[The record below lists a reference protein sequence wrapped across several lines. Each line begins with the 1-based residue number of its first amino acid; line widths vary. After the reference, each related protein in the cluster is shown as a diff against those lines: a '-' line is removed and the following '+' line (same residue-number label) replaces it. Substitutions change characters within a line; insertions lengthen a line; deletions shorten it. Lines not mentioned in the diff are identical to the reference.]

1 MGTGMSVALAVALLA
16 LLVAAFTLVALIAVY
31 ARVRGLEAASADTGL
46 SGYATLVGRPAPAS
60 VRPGPGEGCSLVAVL
75 DGDCTLCATVFQALI
90 AVNAADD
97 VRVVALTDR
106 IHDSAAAGPGTGIL
120 RVDVAARADLYEG
133 YAPTVLAVD
142 AGGTV
147 VARRFVYADTDLPE
161 LLRELVARAR
171 TPQNEVSRA

>member
-16 LLVAAFTLVALIAVY
+16 LLVAAFTLVALIGVY

-60 VRPGPGEGCSLVAVL
+60 VRPGPGEGCSLVAIL
-75 DGDCTLCATVFQALI
+75 DGDCTLCAMVVDALA
-90 AVNAADD
+90 AVNAADR
-97 VRVVALTDR
+97 VRVVGLTDR
-106 IHDSAAAGPGTGIL
+106 IHDSAVGRGTGLIRL
-120 RVDVAARADLYEG
+120 DVAARADLYEG

>member
-31 ARVRGLEAASADTGL
+31 ARVRGLEAASGDTGL

-75 DGDCTLCATVFQALI
+75 DGDCTLCAAVFQALI

-106 IHDSAAAGPGTGIL
+106 IHDPAAGTGIL

>member
-16 LLVAAFTLVALIAVY
+16 LLVAAFTFVALIAVY
-31 ARVRGLEAASADTGL
+31 ARLRGLEAASADTGL

-60 VRPGPGEGCSLVAVL
+60 VRPGPSEGCSLVAIL
-75 DGDCTLCATVFQALI
+75 DGDCTLCATVVDALT
-90 AVNAADD
+90 AVNAADR
-97 VRVVALTDR
+97 VRVVGLTDR
-106 IHDSAAAGPGTGIL
+106 IHDPAAGTGIL

>member
-31 ARVRGLEAASADTGL
+31 ARVRGLEAASGDTGL

-75 DGDCTLCATVFQALI
+75 DGDCTLCAAVIQALI

-106 IHDSAAAGPGTGIL
+106 IHDPAAGTGIL

>member
-31 ARVRGLEAASADTGL
+31 ARVRGLEAASGDTGL

-106 IHDSAAAGPGTGIL
+106 IHDPAAGTGIL

>member
-1 MGTGMSVALAVALLA
+1 MDTGMSVALAVALLA
-16 LLVAAFTLVALIAVY
+16 LLVALFTLAALVAVY
-31 ARVRGLEAASADTGL
+31 ARVRGLESAGDAAVTG
-46 SGYATLVGRPAPAS
+46 YPALVGRPAPAS
-60 VRPGPGEGCSLVAVL
+60 VRPGPDAQCGLVAIL

-90 AVNAADD
+90 AANAADD

-106 IHDSAAAGPGTGIL
+106 IHEPAAGPGTGIL

>member
-60 VRPGPGEGCSLVAVL
+60 VRPGPGEGCSLVAIL
-75 DGDCTLCATVFQALI
+75 DGDCTLCATIVDALI
-90 AVNAADD
+90 AVNAADH
-97 VRVVALTDR
+97 VRVVGLTDR
-106 IHDSAAAGPGTGIL
+106 IHDSAVGPGTGIL

>member
-16 LLVAAFTLVALIAVY
+16 LLVAAFTLVALIGVY

-60 VRPGPGEGCSLVAVL
+60 VRPGPGERCSLVAIL
-75 DGDCTLCATVFQALI
+75 DGDCTLCSTVVDALA
-90 AVNAADD
+90 AVNAADR
-97 VRVVALTDR
+97 VRVVGLTDR
-106 IHDSAAAGPGTGIL
+106 IHGPATGTGIL

>member
-31 ARVRGLEAASADTGL
+31 ARVRGLEAASGDTGL

-60 VRPGPGEGCSLVAVL
+60 VRPGAGEGCSLVAVL
-75 DGDCTLCATVFQALI
+75 DGDCTLCAAVLQALI
-90 AVNAADD
+90 TANAADD

-106 IHDSAAAGPGTGIL
+106 IHEAAAGPGAGIL

>member
-16 LLVAAFTLVALIAVY
+16 LLVAAFTLVALIGVY

-60 VRPGPGEGCSLVAVL
+60 VRPGPSEGCSLVAIL
-75 DGDCTLCATVFQALI
+75 DGDCTLCATVVDALT
-90 AVNAADD
+90 AVNAADR
-97 VRVVALTDR
+97 VRVVGLTDR
-106 IHDSAAAGPGTGIL
+106 IHDPAAGTGIL

>member
-31 ARVRGLEAASADTGL
+31 ARVRGLEAASGDTGL

-60 VRPGPGEGCSLVAVL
+60 VRPGPGEGCSLVAIL
-75 DGDCTLCATVFQALI
+75 DGDCTLCATVVDALA
-90 AVNAADD
+90 AVNVADR
-97 VRVVALTDR
+97 VRVVGLTDR
-106 IHDSAAAGPGTGIL
+106 IHDSAAGPGTGIL
-120 RVDVAARADLYEG
+120 RLDVAARADLYEG

>member
-60 VRPGPGEGCSLVAVL
+60 VRPGPAEGCSLVAIL

-106 IHDSAAAGPGTGIL
+106 IHDPAAGTGIL
-120 RVDVAARADLYEG
+120 RIDVAARADLYEG

>member
-106 IHDSAAAGPGTGIL
+106 IHDPAAGTGIL

>member
-1 MGTGMSVALAVALLA
+1 MATGMSVALAVALLA
-16 LLVAAFTLVALIAVY
+16 LLVSLFTLVALVAVY
-31 ARVRGLEAASADTGL
+31 ARVRGLEAAGDTGL
-46 SGYATLVGRPAPAS
+46 SGYAALVGRPAPAS
-60 VRPGPGEGCSLVAVL
+60 VRPAPGDVCALVAVL
-75 DGDCTLCATVFQALI
+75 DGDCTLCAAVLQALD
-90 AVNAADD
+90 AVHAEGG

-106 IHDSAAAGPGTGIL
+106 IHEPATGPGAELL
-120 RVDVAARADLYEG
+120 RVDVATRADLFEG

-147 VARRFVYADTDLPE
+147 VARRFVYGDTDLPL

>member
-31 ARVRGLEAASADTGL
+31 ARVRGLEAASGDTGL

-75 DGDCTLCATVFQALI
+75 DGDCTLCATVFHALT

-106 IHDSAAAGPGTGIL
+106 IHDPRRRAPGSSASTSR
-120 RVDVAARADLYEG
+120 RVPTCTRDTRPRSSPSTPAARSSPAG
-133 YAPTVLAVD
+133 SSTPTPTCRNCCASSSPAPE
-142 AGGTV
+142 
-147 VARRFVYADTDLPE
+147 PP
-161 LLRELVARAR
+161 R
-171 TPQNEVSRA
+171 TR

>member
-60 VRPGPGEGCSLVAVL
+60 VRPGPGEGCSLVAIL
-75 DGDCTLCATVFQALI
+75 DGDCTLCATVVDALT
-90 AVNAADD
+90 AVNAADR
-97 VRVVALTDR
+97 VRVVGLTDR
-106 IHDSAAAGPGTGIL
+106 IHGTVAGTGIL

>member
-16 LLVAAFTLVALIAVY
+16 LLVAAFTLVALVAVY
-31 ARVRGLEAASADTGL
+31 ARVRGLEAASGDTGL

-90 AVNAADD
+90 AANAADD

-106 IHDSAAAGPGTGIL
+106 IHDPAAGPGTGIL

-142 AGGTV
+142 AGGMV

>member
-46 SGYATLVGRPAPAS
+46 SGYAALVGRPAPAS
-60 VRPGPGEGCSLVAVL
+60 VRPGPSEGCSLVAIL
-75 DGDCTLCATVFQALI
+75 DGDCTLCATVVDALT
-90 AVNAADD
+90 AVNAADR
-97 VRVVALTDR
+97 VRVVGLTDR
-106 IHDSAAAGPGTGIL
+106 IHDPAAGTGIL

>member
-16 LLVAAFTLVALIAVY
+16 LLVAAFTLVALVAVY
-31 ARVRGLEAASADTGL
+31 ARVRGLEAASGDTGL

-75 DGDCTLCATVFQALI
+75 DGDCTLCATVFQALT

-97 VRVVALTDR
+97 ARVVALTDR
-106 IHDSAAAGPGTGIL
+106 IHDLAAGPGTGIL

>member
-1 MGTGMSVALAVALLA
+1 
-16 LLVAAFTLVALIAVY
+16 
-31 ARVRGLEAASADTGL
+31 VRGIEAASADTGL

-60 VRPGPGEGCSLVAVL
+60 VRPGPGERCGLVAVL
-75 DGDCTLCATVFQALI
+75 DGDCTLCATVVDALTGM
-90 AVNAADD
+90 NAADD
-97 VRVVALTDR
+97 VRVVALTNR
-106 IHDSAAAGPGTGIL
+106 IHDSAVGPGTGIL
-120 RVDVAARADLYEG
+120 RLDVAARADLYEG

>member
-60 VRPGPGEGCSLVAVL
+60 VRPGPGEGCSLVAIL
-75 DGDCTLCATVFQALI
+75 DGDCTLCATVVGALT

-106 IHDSAAAGPGTGIL
+106 VHDPAAGTGIL

-142 AGGTV
+142 SRGAV

-161 LLRELVARAR
+161 LLRVLVARAR

>member
-31 ARVRGLEAASADTGL
+31 ARVRGLEAASGDTGL
-46 SGYATLVGRPAPAS
+46 SGYATLVGRPAPAL
-60 VRPGPGEGCSLVAVL
+60 VRPGPSEGCSLVAVL

-106 IHDSAAAGPGTGIL
+106 IHDPAAGTGIL

>member
-16 LLVAAFTLVALIAVY
+16 LLVAAFTLVALIGVY

-60 VRPGPGEGCSLVAVL
+60 VRPGPGERCSLIAIL
-75 DGDCTLCATVFQALI
+75 DGDCTLCATVVDALA
-90 AVNAADD
+90 AVNAADR
-97 VRVVALTDR
+97 VRVVGLTDR
-106 IHDSAAAGPGTGIL
+106 IHGPATGTGIL

>member
-1 MGTGMSVALAVALLA
+1 MSVALAVALLA

-60 VRPGPGEGCSLVAVL
+60 VRPGPGEGCSLVAIL
-75 DGDCTLCATVFQALI
+75 DGDCTLCATVVDALTR
-90 AVNAADD
+90 VSAADR
-97 VRVVALTDR
+97 VRVVGLTDR
-106 IHDSAAAGPGTGIL
+106 IHDPAASTGIL

>member
-1 MGTGMSVALAVALLA
+1 MSVALAVALLA

-60 VRPGPGEGCSLVAVL
+60 VRPGPGEGCSLVAIL
-75 DGDCTLCATVFQALI
+75 DGDCTLCATVVDALT
-90 AVNAADD
+90 AVNAADR
-97 VRVVALTDR
+97 VRVVGLTDR
-106 IHDSAAAGPGTGIL
+106 IHDPAAGTGIL
-120 RVDVAARADLYEG
+120 RADVAARADLYEG
-133 YAPTVLAVD
+133 YAPTVLALD

>member
-16 LLVAAFTLVALIAVY
+16 LLVAAFTLVALIGVY

-60 VRPGPGEGCSLVAVL
+60 VRPGPGERCSLVAIL
-75 DGDCTLCATVFQALI
+75 DGDCTLCATVVDALA
-90 AVNAADD
+90 AVNAADR
-97 VRVVALTDR
+97 VRVVGLTDR
-106 IHDSAAAGPGTGIL
+106 IHGPATGTGIL

>member
-1 MGTGMSVALAVALLA
+1 
-16 LLVAAFTLVALIAVY
+16 
-31 ARVRGLEAASADTGL
+31 
-46 SGYATLVGRPAPAS
+46 
-60 VRPGPGEGCSLVAVL
+60 VRPGPGEGCSVVAIL
-75 DGDCTLCATVFQALI
+75 DGDCTLCATVVDALT
-90 AVNAADD
+90 ALNAAGR
-97 VRVVALTDR
+97 VRVVGLTDR
-106 IHDSAAAGPGTGIL
+106 IHDPAAGTGIL
-120 RVDVAARADLYEG
+120 RADVAARADLYEG

>member
-16 LLVAAFTLVALIAVY
+16 LLVAAFTLVALIGVY

-60 VRPGPGEGCSLVAVL
+60 VRPGPGEGCSLVAIL
-75 DGDCTLCATVFQALI
+75 DGDCTLCATVVDALA
-90 AVNAADD
+90 AVNAADR
-97 VRVVALTDR
+97 VRVVGLTDR
-106 IHDSAAAGPGTGIL
+106 IHGPATGTGIL
-120 RVDVAARADLYEG
+120 RLDVAARADLYEG

>member
-60 VRPGPGEGCSLVAVL
+60 VRPGPSEGCSLVAIL
-75 DGDCTLCATVFQALI
+75 DGDCTLCATVVDALT
-90 AVNAADD
+90 AVNAADR
-97 VRVVALTDR
+97 VRVVGLTDR
-106 IHDSAAAGPGTGIL
+106 IHDPAAGTGIL